1 MIFRMEADILV
12 TSYEPPDAVLE
23 PRAMLPYGGVP
34 MFAAPLPQMRFEWLR
49 SKITYLTPLLSE
61 IASRD
66 TNQFIGLTG
75 DAIDNMFT

>member
-1 MIFRMEADILV
+1 MIFRMEADIVV
-12 TSYEPPDAVLE
+12 TSYEPTDADLE
-23 PRAMLPYGGVP
+23 ERAMLSYGGVP

-49 SKITYLTPLLSE
+49 SKIIYVTPFLRE

-75 DAIDNMFT
+75 DAIDNMCT

>member
-1 MIFRMEADILV
+1 MEADILV
-12 TSYEPPDAVLE
+12 TSYEPPDADLE
-23 PRAMLPYGGVP
+23 ERAMLSYVP
-34 MFAAPLPQMRFEWLR
+34 MFPAPLPQMRFEWLR
-49 SKITYLTPLLSE
+49 SKIIYVTPLLRE